1 MSGQSCNAAMA
12 NPQSRTEDGQKISFI
27 QRLSQVFLNTGVNLQ
42 FRYKQFGQGGDGS
55 NRLVLLC
62 LGLLNITLL
71 IAAVVIGINCA
82 KVKEGSLRVS
92 HSAATQLIDELNYLH
107 GNYSDVIK
115 AEEEAKN
122 ALESVLKNHTRMKEK
137 IEQQKTINDNYQ
149 KQMEAL
155 QEESKILLSNVSA
168 LEEHCSGCPSGWIPL
183 NSSCYFFSYTE
194 SPNVEKNWEKSR
206 EDCKSRGA
214 DLVVIDYPE
223 EQNFVSHTIDHMMA
237 GGFWVGLTDMNT
249 EGKWVWINNVTEV
262 ENRYWMDGEPNDVGY
277 HGEDCAMVIASRMTP
292 WKTRNDANCRHSM
305 KWICEMTS
313 R

>member
-1 MSGQSCNAAMA
+1 MA
-12 NPQSRTEDGQKISFI
+12 NPQSRTEDGQKVSFI

-62 LGLLNITLL
+62 LGLLNVTLL

-82 KVKEGSLRVS
+82 KVKEGSLPVS
-92 HSAATQLIDELNYLH
+92 HSAATQLIDELNYLR

-115 AEEEAKN
+115 AEEEAKS
-122 ALESVLKNHTRMKEK
+122 ALESALKNHTRMKEK

-149 KQMEAL
+149 KQIEAL
-155 QEESKILLSNVSA
+155 QEERAILLSNVSA
-168 LEEHCSGCPSGWIPL
+168 SEEHCSGCPSGWIPL

-194 SPNVEKNWEKSR
+194 SPNVEKNWPKSR

-237 GGFWVGLTDMNT
+237 GGFWVGLTDMHT

-262 ENRYWMDGEPNDVGY
+262 ENRYWMDGEPNNVGY
-277 HGEDCAMVIASRMTP
+277 HGEDCAMVISSRMTP
-292 WKTRNDANCRHSM
+292 WKTRNDANCNHSFM
-305 KWICEMTS
+305 NWICEMTS